1 MLAVALIAFVGLVLA
16 WVVLPTKSRSQR
28 EESPS
33 EIETA

>member
-16 WVVLPTKSRSQR
+16 WMVLPTRTRIQR

-33 EIETA
+33 EAETA